1 MLFTALLPKRSNL
14 YRINEAYADF
24 FNSFSFLRNLH
35 KTVIPLQEDKMEA
48 FGSPCLCTFLIQKTC
63 ISSSLQVTEKI
74 AFKNESFPQPG
85 PEEMKPGGALHD
97 AHRVPGMP
105 ARRQKL
111 QDGIICIGIHYFRI
125 LQNLYLANLL
135 FNSSRTGFT
144 SDCLLSTHFFQFASK
159 SPLWRIRLAYSF

>member
-1 MLFTALLPKRSNL
+1 MPTSSILSP
-14 YRINEAYADF
+14 
-24 FNSFSFLRNLH
+24 FSGTCT
-35 KTVIPLQEDKMEA
+35 KPL
-48 FGSPCLCTFLIQKTC
+48 SPCRKTRWKLSVPHVYAHSSFRRHVF
-63 ISSSLQVTEKI
+63 SSSLQVTEKI